1 MMGME
6 SASIFPAEHYDVY
19 LFSKSGFAEDILALD
34 NPNIHLISIDD
45 MVS

>member
-1 MMGME
+1 ME

-19 LFSKSGFAEDILALD
+19 LFSKAGFTADILALD
-34 NPNIHLISIDD
+34 DPNIHLISVDD